1 MSMRE
6 YEEVKNIVI
15 PKEQEEMMDIICDAW
30 EECRA
35 SESCKNCPDR
45 PQTYMRMMMCTAL
58 KYTRRL
64 IEAGY
69 AKRQAADVAPVRH
82 GRWIEYMKVIIP
94 EPYNKWEQA
103 WKCSECGFD
112 DGFIADHFCP
122 NCGARMDGDAEA
134 QQPHG
139 IDAFIDACPK
149 CSNRNSELCDE
160 CRCEKRGAFLPEN
173 KPSKRNAAD
182 AAEHKTI
189 RERFEA
195 VFPRCRIDEYGEPA
209 EICPASLAGKECPA
223 TDKPTCMNCP
233 AWDWPAE

>member
-1 MSMRE
+1 
-6 YEEVKNIVI
+6 
-15 PKEQEEMMDIICDAW
+15 
-30 EECRA
+30 
-35 SESCKNCPDR
+35 
-45 PQTYMRMMMCTAL
+45 
-58 KYTRRL
+58 
-64 IEAGY
+64 
-69 AKRQAADVAPVRH
+69 
-82 GRWIEYMKVIIP
+82 MKVIIQ
-94 EPYNKWEQA
+94 EPYNKREQA

-112 DGFIADHFCP
+112 DGFIADPFCL

-149 CSNRNSELCDE
+149 CLNRNSELCDE

-195 VFPRCRIDEYGEPA
+195 AFPRCRIDEYGEPA
-209 EICPASLAGKECPA
+209 EICPA
-223 TDKPTCMNCP
+223 
-233 AWDWPAE
+233 

>member
-1 MSMRE
+1 M
-6 YEEVKNIVI
+6 K
-15 PKEQEEMMDIICDAW
+15 CDT
-30 EECRA
+30 C
-35 SESCKNCPDR
+35 
-45 PQTYMRMMMCTAL
+45 M
-58 KYTRRL
+58 TRRKA
-64 IEAGY
+64 IERNDLSVCGWFMANVICGDL
-69 AKRQAADVAPVRH
+69 KVDDCPVYKKD
-82 GRWIEYMKVIIP
+82 GDEIT
-94 EPYNKWEQA
+94 N
-103 WKCSECGFD
+103 CS
-112 DGFIADHFCP
+112 
-122 NCGARMDGDAEA
+122 ARMDGDAEA

-149 CSNRNSELCDE
+149 CLNRNSELCYE

-173 KPSKRNAAD
+173 KPSKRNAAY

-195 VFPRCRIDEYGEPA
+195 AFPRCRIDEYGEPA